1 MKFNMLFAGAIA
13 LFLSFSTT
21 VSAQH
26 EYVWDHYKMSVE
38 LPDDFKVVTNSD
50 TEFECDGDGMHLYM
64 YVFEDG
70 DVTVEQMHEG
80 TRKLAH
86 DLKFEV
92 KDQDYNVDFN
102 GFKGTYILGYKDGLQ
117 VMICG
122 LINPKNATN
131 FFTVIVFEDGDHT
144 AEKDGIK
151 VLNSLENEQ

>member
-1 MKFNMLFAGAIA
+1 MKLRMLVTGAIA
-13 LFLSFSTT
+13 LFLSFSTS

-26 EYVWDHYKMSVE
+26 EYLWDHYKMSIE
-38 LPDDFKVVTNSD
+38 LPDDFKVVTNTD

-70 DVTVEQMHEG
+70 DVTVEQMHDA
-80 TRKLAH
+80 TRKLAR
-86 DLKFEV
+86 DLKFEI
-92 KDQDYNVDFN
+92 KDQDYTVDYN
-102 GFKGTYILGYKDGLQ
+102 GFQGKYVLGYKDGLQ

-144 AEKDGIK
+144 AEDEGIK
-151 VLNSLENEQ
+151 ILNSLENEQ